1 MQPSKGLNDK
11 TNLSKGD
18 VTGVFILICAQ
29 LAAASTAACCK
40 SLPDETPMVLRGL
53 WRQTLTSCIF
63 AIISLILYLRNNS
76 GGTGTKCNEDADSLD
91 EKTYLMSSKK
101 SELGIGDT
109 LQSIL
114 EDYCY
119 DNGEGDTEV
128 DDRTPFN
135 WLSPIHIGLVLLAV
149 IGATLL
155 NDTIVVALRFASS
168 AAVMCLCNTTPIWLI
183 LYAVVSCRA
192 PGKYKVDACMDSQR
206 QSSRYTDTILCLRC
220 FYNVWGFGITTVSS
234 IA

>member
-11 TNLSKGD
+11 TNLSKG
-18 VTGVFILICAQ
+18 TGVFILICAQ

-40 SLPDETPMVLRGL
+40 SLPDVTPMVLRGL

-63 AIISLILYLRNNS
+63 AIISLIFYLRNNS
-76 GGTGTKCNEDADSLD
+76 GGTGTKSNEDDDSLD
-91 EKTYLMSSKK
+91 EKTYIMSSKK
-101 SELGIGDT
+101 SNEQGIGDT

-114 EDYCY
+114 EDYGY
-119 DNGEGDTEV
+119 DNDEGDLG

-135 WLSPIHIGLVLLAV
+135 LSPTHIGLVLLAV

-183 LYAVVSCRA
+183 LYAIVSCRA
-192 PGKYKVDACMDSQR
+192 PGKLCVYCMDSKL
-206 QSSRYTDTILCLRC
+206 DH
-220 FYNVWGFGITTVSS
+220 
-234 IA
+234 

>member
-1 MQPSKGLNDK
+1 MQPSKGSKDN

-18 VTGVFILICAQ
+18 VITGGTILICAQ

-76 GGTGTKCNEDADSLD
+76 GGTGTKSNEDDDSLD
-91 EKTYLMSSKK
+91 EETYLMSSKK
-101 SELGIGDT
+101 SEEQGIGGT

-114 EDYCY
+114 EDYGY
-119 DNGEGDTEV
+119 DNEVEGDTIV
-128 DDRTPFN
+128 DGSTLFN
-135 WLSPIHIGLVLLAV
+135 WLSPTHIGLVSLAV

-183 LYAVVSCRA
+183 LYAVVSCRSL
-192 PGKYKVDACMDSQR
+192 GTVTM
-206 QSSRYTDTILCLRC
+206 
-220 FYNVWGFGITTVSS
+220 FGALVSLL
-234 IA
+234 

>member
-11 TNLSKGD
+11 TDLSKGD
-18 VTGVFILICAQ
+18 IITGTTILICAQ

-63 AIISLILYLRNNS
+63 AIISLILYLRDSFGNES
-76 GGTGTKCNEDADSLD
+76 GGTDTKCNEDDILD
-91 EKTYLMSSKK
+91 EETYLMSSKK
-101 SELGIGDT
+101 SGEQGIGDT

-114 EDYCY
+114 EDYGY
-119 DNGEGDTEV
+119 DDEIEGDVV

-135 WLSPIHIGLVLLAV
+135 WLSPTHIGLVLLAV

-192 PGKYKVDACMDSQR
+192 PGKYEFGAYMDWIQ
-206 QSSRYTDTILCLRC
+206 
-220 FYNVWGFGITTVSS
+220 N
-234 IA
+234 

>member
-1 MQPSKGLNDK
+1 MQPSKGSNNN
-11 TNLSKGD
+11 TTLSKGD
-18 VTGVFILICAQ
+18 LTGGLILICAQ

-63 AIISLILYLRNNS
+63 ATLTLILYIRDSFGNDS
-76 GGTGTKCNEDADSLD
+76 GGTKSNEDADSLD
-91 EKTYLMSSKK
+91 EKTYLKSSKK
-101 SELGIGDT
+101 SDELGIGDT

-114 EDYCY
+114 EDYGCD
-119 DNGEGDTEV
+119 DNDEGDI
-128 DDRTPFN
+128 DDRTFFN
-135 WLSPIHIGLVLLAV
+135 WLSPTHIGLVVLAV

-183 LYAVVSCRA
+183 LYAVVSCRS
-192 PGKYKVDACMDSQR
+192 PGTLTM
-206 QSSRYTDTILCLRC
+206 
-220 FYNVWGFGITTVSS
+220 FGALISLL
-234 IA
+234 

>member
-1 MQPSKGLNDK
+1 MQPIKGSNNN
-11 TNLSKGD
+11 TTLSKGD
-18 VTGVFILICAQ
+18 VITGISILICAQ

-63 AIISLILYLRNNS
+63 AIISLILYLRNSS
-76 GGTGTKCNEDADSLD
+76 GGTGTKSNEDDDSLD

-101 SELGIGDT
+101 SDELGIGDT

-114 EDYCY
+114 EDYGCD
-119 DNGEGDTEV
+119 DNDEGDI
-128 DDRTPFN
+128 DDRTFFN
-135 WLSPIHIGLVLLAV
+135 WLSPTHIGLVVLAI

-192 PGKYKVDACMDSQR
+192 PGKYEVGAYMDS
-206 QSSRYTDTILCLRC
+206 SRLH
-220 FYNVWGFGITTVSS
+220 
-234 IA
+234 

>member
-1 MQPSKGLNDK
+1 MQPSKGSNNN
-11 TNLSKGD
+11 TTLSKGD
-18 VTGVFILICAQ
+18 VIITGSFILICAQ

-76 GGTGTKCNEDADSLD
+76 GGTDTKSNEDDDSLD

-101 SELGIGDT
+101 SDELGIGDTLSNT

-114 EDYCY
+114 EDYGY
-119 DNGEGDTEV
+119 DDEVEGGVSV

-135 WLSPIHIGLVLLAV
+135 WLSPAHIGLVVLAV
-149 IGATLL
+149 VGATLL

-192 PGKYKVDACMDSQR
+192 PGKYEVDACMDSSTQID
-206 QSSRYTDTILCLRC
+206 Y
-220 FYNVWGFGITTVSS
+220 
-234 IA
+234 

>member
-11 TNLSKGD
+11 TNISNNVIKG
-18 VTGVFILICAQ
+18 GLILICAQ

-63 AIISLILYLRNNS
+63 AIISLILYLCDSFGNES
-76 GGTGTKCNEDADSLD
+76 GGTDTKCNEDDDILD
-91 EKTYLMSSKK
+91 EETYLMSSNK
-101 SELGIGDT
+101 SDEKGIGDT

-114 EDYCY
+114 EDYGY
-119 DNGEGDTEV
+119 DDEIEGDI

-135 WLSPIHIGLVLLAV
+135 WLSPTHIGLVLLAV

-192 PGKYKVDACMDSQR
+192 PGKYEFGAYMDWIQ
-206 QSSRYTDTILCLRC
+206 
-220 FYNVWGFGITTVSS
+220 N
-234 IA
+234 

>member
-1 MQPSKGLNDK
+1 MQPSKGLIDNA
-11 TNLSKGD
+11 NLSKGD
-18 VTGVFILICAQ
+18 VITGTIILICAQ

-76 GGTGTKCNEDADSLD
+76 GGTDTKCNEDDSLD

-101 SELGIGDT
+101 SDELGIGDTLSNT

-114 EDYCY
+114 EDYGY
-119 DNGEGDTEV
+119 DDEVEGGVSV
-128 DDRTPFN
+128 DDRTFFN
-135 WLSPIHIGLVLLAV
+135 WLSPTHIGLVLLAV
-149 IGATLL
+149 VGATLL

-192 PGKYKVDACMDSQR
+192 PGKYEVDAYMDSQ
-206 QSSRYTDTILCLRC
+206 S
-220 FYNVWGFGITTVSS
+220 
-234 IA
+234 

>member
-1 MQPSKGLNDK
+1 MQPSKGSNNN
-11 TNLSKGD
+11 TTLSKGD
-18 VTGVFILICAQ
+18 NNITGAIILICAQ

-76 GGTGTKCNEDADSLD
+76 GGTGTKSNEDDDSLD
-91 EKTYLMSSKK
+91 EETYLMSSKK
-101 SELGIGDT
+101 SNEKGIGDT

-114 EDYCY
+114 EDYGY
-119 DNGEGDTEV
+119 DNDEGDVV

-135 WLSPIHIGLVLLAV
+135 WLSPTHIGLVLLAV

-192 PGKYKVDACMDSQR
+192 PGKYEVDAYMDSQ
-206 QSSRYTDTILCLRC
+206 SSRLH
-220 FYNVWGFGITTVSS
+220 
-234 IA
+234 

>member
-18 VTGVFILICAQ
+18 VITGLFILICAQ

-63 AIISLILYLRNNS
+63 ATLTLILYLRNHS
-76 GGTGTKCNEDADSLD
+76 GGTGMKCNEDDDSLD

-101 SELGIGDT
+101 SDELGIGDT

-114 EDYCY
+114 EDYGY
-119 DNGEGDTEV
+119 GDNDDGDIV
-128 DDRTPFN
+128 DDSTLFN
-135 WLSPIHIGLVLLAV
+135 WLSPTHIGLVVLAV

-183 LYAVVSCRA
+183 LYAIVSCRA
-192 PGKYKVDACMDSQR
+192 PGKYKVDACMDSQ
-206 QSSRYTDTILCLRC
+206 SRLH
-220 FYNVWGFGITTVSS
+220 
-234 IA
+234 